1 MMLSVHQEFGEL
13 QDKALVHAEKKAQL
27 QEKKS
32 EFDYVV
38 KHGERATWRS
48 RCCQGRVRLGGAEL
62 PGASEYDKAKGGGS
76 GDSGAWREDS
86 AEKARRFW
94 LRWREWCYP
103 TQRFAHFATAVS
115 LVVLVQPSSAATERW
130 FSQLKLIVEETGCAI
145 LSALLRLRMFMRCNR
160 KVYEILDIVV
170 V

>member
-1 MMLSVHQEFGEL
+1 MNLLAGAYREVLSIHSTLLTSRGS
-13 QDKALVHAEKKAQL
+13 DPN
-27 QEKKS
+27 
-32 EFDYVV
+32 D
-38 KHGERATWRS
+38 RTPDNNWRFN
-48 RCCQGRVRLGGAEL
+48 
-62 PGASEYDKAKGGGS
+62 KAKGGGS
-76 GDSGAWREDS
+76 GDSGAWREDP

-103 TQRFAHFATAVS
+103 TQRFAHFATAVR
-115 LVVLVQPSSAATERW
+115 LVVLVQPSSAAIERW

-145 LSALLRLRMFMRCNR
+145 VSDLLRLRMFMRCNR